1 MTEQHQSIWRML
13 RIVGPIF
20 MFFIVMFV
28 CLYVLNIQLVLSVVL
43 ACLISIIE
51 FVTLTWVMRRTSGSS

>member
-1 MTEQHQSIWRML
+1 MTEQQQSIWRIL

-28 CLYVLNIQLVLSVVL
+28 CLYILNIELVLSVVF
-43 ACLISIIE
+43 ACLFSIIE
-51 FVTLTWVMRRTSGSS
+51 YVTLTWLMRRTGGST